1 MTRFDFEKYG
11 TVFEDE
17 NFEAEE
23 VFEQDVIDGM
33 VTSGCPFAF
42 MIDQINAFT
51 Q

>member
-23 VFEQDVIDGM
+23 VFDLAVKR
-33 VTSGCPFAF
+33 P
-42 MIDQINAFT
+42 
-51 Q
+51 